1 MTNSPSGAMPGAF
14 NFSQPHRDNGSAP
27 QVSGAK
33 SHIFQPPRTP
43 SASASSSL
51 ILTRSTA
58 SVMSISTTGGNERP
72 KFAPR
77 KRTLHEY
84 NDGGTETPRN
94 GYMDASNDWDVRE
107 DGTVKE
113 GWMPGS
119 PKPLVNTRYALAGGM
134 DTPGQLFAQAMESS
148 SEYNDIGYRKSLSGD
163 DRGETR
169 TTRRGLWGEH
179 EGSNYFEMG
188 REGNGRGR
196 YSGGFNNSPGEGW
209 GKAAIQ
215 VAGAVVGKLW
225 DFCKTSGAVFKGFN
239 AGGGQSYKV
248 TSDNSRAQFEAVDES
263 NFWVEKNGYSVERD
277 STPLP
282 GQYPAEADRELDFIP
297 DYMDHATRETTPPR
311 PSKRR
316 QISSNHDSEL
326 TKNWVVV
333 PPTTSTPA
341 KAQPKG
347 PARYSMPTASS
358 ASRRSIAANSSAH
371 RPASR
376 AGFTSSAANPRR
388 PGLSRVSHA
397 GSPALNINRGASF
410 ASPRSPASESKI
422 PLPRASTMG
431 SPTRGTP
438 SATGMGAVMD
448 SPAAKEAQRWA
459 ALKKKEERE
468 ADESIR
474 RLDRQLKAMIR
485 QGKEAL
491 GTKIEVEI
499 DDDDLEFSSGVG
511 TKKWAF

>member
-1 MTNSPSGAMPGAF
+1 
-14 NFSQPHRDNGSAP
+14 
-27 QVSGAK
+27 
-33 SHIFQPPRTP
+33 
-43 SASASSSL
+43 
-51 ILTRSTA
+51 
-58 SVMSISTTGGNERP
+58 MSISTTGGNERP

-84 NDGGTETPRN
+84 NDSGTETPRN
-94 GYMDASNDWDVRE
+94 GYMDTSNDWDVRE

-163 DRGETR
+163 DRGETNFK
-169 TTRRGLWGEH
+169 RRGLWGEH
-179 EGSNYFEMG
+179 KGPNYFELG
-188 REGNGRGR
+188 RESNGRGR
-196 YSGGFNNSPGEGW
+196 YSDGFNNSPGEGW

-225 DFCKTSGAVFKGFN
+225 DFCKTSGAVFKGFH

-263 NFWVEKNGYSVERD
+263 NFWVEKNGYGVERD

-297 DYMDHATRETTPPR
+297 DYMDHATSETTPPR

-371 RPASR
+371 HPASR

-410 ASPRSPASESKI
+410 ASPRSPASSNKI

-438 SATGMGAVMD
+438 SATGMGAAMD

-474 RLDRQLKAMIR
+474 RLDKQLKAMIR
-485 QGKEAL
+485 EGKEAL

-499 DDDDLEFSSGVG
+499 DDDDLEFGSGVG